1 MIVGLRGDVVYKEP
15 SFVHID
21 VNGIVYEVFIS
32 LQTFSALGKEKISL
46 FTSQIFREDAQLLF
60 GFLEA
65 TEKKMF
71 ERLIKING
79 VGPKVAMAICST
91 YTPSQFAV
99 VINNN
104 DINGVKK
111 VPGIGPK
118 SAGRILVEL
127 NGFDTELLQQHEEG
141 SNANNTQA
149 YAQATEALEAL
160 GFKKDKISKA
170 LSSLDA
176 EDTADLVKGA
186 LKLLQTV

>member
-1 MIVGLRGDVVYKEP
+1 MIVGLNGNVVYKEP
-15 SFVHID
+15 SFVHIE
-21 VNGIVYEVFIS
+21 VNGVVYEVFIS
-32 LQTFSALGKEKISL
+32 LQSFAGLGSADEKL
-46 FTSQIFREDAQLLF
+46 FTSHIIREDAQLLY
-60 GFLEA
+60 GFLDIS
-65 TEKKMF
+65 EKKLF

-91 YTPSQFAV
+91 YTPPQFAQ
-99 VINNN
+99 VINNK

-127 NGFDTELLQQHEEG
+127 NGFDIELVSSLDNSTNKAFNEA
-141 SNANNTQA
+141 S
-149 YAQATEALEAL
+149 EALESL

-170 LSSLDA
+170 LSSC
-176 EDTADLVKGA
+176 ETKDTASLVKEA